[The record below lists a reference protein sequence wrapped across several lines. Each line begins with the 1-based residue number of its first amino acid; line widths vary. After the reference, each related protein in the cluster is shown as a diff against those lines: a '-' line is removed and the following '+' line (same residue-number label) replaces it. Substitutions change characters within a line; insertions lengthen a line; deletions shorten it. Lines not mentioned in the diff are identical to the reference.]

1 MNDDIDTHV
10 KIYSLMRSKNGV
22 QKCRSPV
29 VSNMMNIERSSTLG
43 YQNKLRLLQHSLML
57 QLILMTLEIKSLCK
71 LLEKDDE
78 G

>member
-1 MNDDIDTHV
+1 
-10 KIYSLMRSKNGV
+10 MRSKNGV